1 MADTPNPTP
10 AAADLTWVRATAE
23 GEEDGPGPWIEV
35 AAGAGDLIH
44 LRETS
49 DPENIVTTNQVKW
62 DAFVKG
68 VMAGEFDHFAELG
81 DDDDENTNNIGRV

>member
-1 MADTPNPTP
+1 MADVP
-10 AAADLTWVRATAE
+10 AGLEWVRATAE
-23 GEEDGPGPWIEV
+23 GDDGPGPWIEV

-49 DPENIVTTNQVKW
+49 DPDNIVTTTQVKW

-81 DDDDENTNNIGRV
+81 ENDGPAGSPA